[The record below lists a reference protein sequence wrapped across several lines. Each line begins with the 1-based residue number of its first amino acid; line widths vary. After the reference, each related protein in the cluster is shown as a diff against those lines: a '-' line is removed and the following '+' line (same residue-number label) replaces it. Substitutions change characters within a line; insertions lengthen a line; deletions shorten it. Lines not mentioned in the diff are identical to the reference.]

1 MAFKDRFEKIVSY
14 FDTDEASEMEED
26 VVEPTASEPIFAQEQ
41 GVPRPSHPVREEAV
55 RRPQPRPDQQSSVAR
70 DSRVLPSYDERPVA
84 PTPRPNRPSTPQP
97 VAPQATIPNRPQ
109 PAQQTVSTSQGQ
121 MKIALKYPRRYE
133 DAPAIVDLLI
143 NNECVLIDFE
153 HMLDAQARRCL
164 DFLDGA
170 SKVLYGSLQKVGTTM
185 YLLAPANVVVDIEEL
200 MGTRP
205 SSEASY
211 NYDMQRR

>member
-1 MAFKDRFEKIVSY
+1 MAFKDRFGKIVSY
-14 FDTDEASEMEED
+14 FDTDDVNEVEELESS
-26 VVEPTASEPIFAQEQ
+26 VEPTPPVSAEPRTRPVQQAGQLPPLRPDMGTRPQAS
-41 GVPRPSHPVREEAV
+41 PVRERQPLSSGTDRSEPSRVQPSSALHPDYSQG
-55 RRPQPRPDQQSSVAR
+55 RPSRPQ
-70 DSRVLPSYDERPVA
+70 A
-84 PTPRPNRPSTPQP
+84 PT
-97 VAPQATIPNRPQ
+97 
-109 PAQQTVSTSQGQ
+109 QTVSTSQGE

-133 DAPAIVDLLI
+133 DAPAIVDLLL

-200 MGTRP
+200 VGSRP
-205 SSEASY
+205 QQHDASY
-211 NYDMQRR
+211 NYDMPRR